1 MTVSATS
8 ELRLVTLHQ
17 RNFTYS
23 KGFRCVCVIIF
34 PIWFLFNCN
43 SGLQP
48 TQPQLTFLFLI
59 RTFLAPRQSHW
70 LRFFPCHQANLR
82 FPLRDPCGSL
92 FQTSSWAARFQ
103 NKAAAHCNYNM
114 TINRANQQLTQQHL
128 SSTQFWDGSAVWHFW
143 KTRRRK
149 NQEYPMED
157 IHRAVSRF
165 LHRRMKLLR
174 G

>member
-1 MTVSATS
+1 M
-8 ELRLVTLHQ
+8 
-17 RNFTYS
+17 
-23 KGFRCVCVIIF
+23 CVWSF
-34 PIWFLFNCN
+34 SPIWFLFNCN

-70 LRFFPCHQANLR
+70 LQFFPCHQANLR
-82 FPLRDPCGSL
+82 FPLR
-92 FQTSSWAARFQ
+92 ARVAGCSKHLHELLVSKTKPQ
-103 NKAAAHCNYNM
+103 HCNYNM

-128 SSTQFWDGSAVWHFW
+128 SSTQFWDGSAVWHLW
-143 KTRRRK
+143 KTRRRRRK

-157 IHRAVSRF
+157 IHRAVSGF